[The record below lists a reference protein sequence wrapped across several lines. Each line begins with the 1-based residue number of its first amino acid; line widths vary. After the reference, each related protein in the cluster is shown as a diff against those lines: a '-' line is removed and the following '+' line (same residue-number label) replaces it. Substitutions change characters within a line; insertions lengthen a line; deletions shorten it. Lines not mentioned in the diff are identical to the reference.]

1 MSKSTWN
8 NRVLAHQYRDEVYFC
23 IHEVYYTDG
32 VPHSYT
38 EDPVTVS
45 GDSLEE
51 IKWALTKMQECLEKP
66 VLWYGVK
73 FPQEFKKEE

>member
-8 NRVLAHQYRDEVYFC
+8 NIVLAHQYRDEVYFC

-32 VPHSYT
+32 MPHSYT

-51 IKWALTKMQECLEKP
+51 IK
-66 VLWYGVK
+66 
-73 FPQEFKKEE
+73 